1 MRISLINVVL
11 IMLVLVL
18 TSSVAA
24 DFNTNIDCDT
34 DDDCIDYGLCDPDV
48 YENVVDCYCNV
59 DYDYKCY
66 QVLAEIPEE
75 VPVVDN
81 ASAETTSSSTDLAA
95 LEALMTDLESR
106 VALLQSNILTLET
119 DSASMANELSSLTYS
134 ITTLQEQVDSVNANF
149 AQNQEALSQFST
161 GLAGMQE
168 TLNATQSNLSTISK
182 QVAREKAMNTV
193 ILVIFLLLAIAA
205 AVGIGYYVT
214 NGKLGKLSGTK
225 VDSRVINYITS
236 HIRQGKKY
244 PHIKEQ
250 LMKAGWKDEHIEEAY
265 KTTMKENYQ
274 QYLQKSG
281 SKSAGSGQPIG
292 GKSIGY
298 DQKKIFTIMA
308 ITAVLIIGIILVVNG
323 TVGKAIQMEKLIG
336 GEIGGK
342 NGKVSY
348 QVECTPPHILTPDGD
363 ACCLDEDNNL
373 LCDSSERVVEEITS
387 PACKDNNQCPPG
399 NYCIDGNCGIL
410 SSLYTGAGDCSRMCN
425 YYALTVSTSDGEV
438 YTSIKPKT
446 GSYTATGVLEWKVL
460 AVPDYCKGEPVVVPF
475 RIIRKDS
482 GEIIN
487 EDVITLRKGE
497 TKQMLIHPDKTN
509 TFSLKIDRLKELCPE

>member
-1 MRISLINVVL
+1 MRINLITVVL
-11 IMLVLVL
+11 VMLVLVL
-18 TSSVAA
+18 ASSAVA
-24 DFNTNIDCDT
+24 DFNTNIDCNT
-34 DDDCIDYGLCDPDV
+34 DDDCIDYGLCDSEL
-48 YENVVDCYCNV
+48 YENIVDCYCYV
-59 DYDYKCY
+59 DYDFKCY
-66 QVLAEIPEE
+66 QILEDFSDEE
-75 VPVVDN
+75 PVDDN
-81 ASAETTSSSTDLAA
+81 ASSSTDLAS
-95 LEALMTDLESR
+95 LEALMADLESR
-106 VALLQSNILTLET
+106 VASLQENILTLET
-119 DSASMANELSSLTYS
+119 DSASMASELSSLTYS

-149 AQNQEALSQFST
+149 NLNQEELNQFST

-168 TLNATQSNLSTISK
+168 ILNTTQSNLSAISQ
-182 QVAREKAMNTV
+182 QVASGKAMTTV

-214 NGKLGKLSGTK
+214 NGKFGGVGGIKI
-225 VDSRVINYITS
+225 DSRVINYITR

-250 LMKAGWKDEHIEEAY
+250 LMKAGWKDEHIEQAY

-274 QYLQKSG
+274 QYLQRSG
-281 SKSAGSGQPIG
+281 SQPRV
-292 GKSIGY
+292 SQSRVSSSSVGY

-308 ITAVLIIGIILVVNG
+308 ITAILIIGIILVING

-342 NGKVSY
+342 NGKISY
-348 QVECTPPHILTPDGD
+348 QVDCTPPHILTPDGD

-373 LCDSSERVVEEITS
+373 FCDSSDRVVEEVTS

-399 NYCIDGNCGIL
+399 NYCIDGNCGLL

-438 YTSIKPKT
+438 YTSVKPKT

-460 AVPDYCKGEPVVVPF
+460 AVPDYCKGEPVIVPF
-475 RIIRKDS
+475 RIIRKEA

-497 TKQMLIHPDKTN
+497 TKQMLIHPDETN